1 VDQRPT
7 PHQQLERTQHDVNDL
22 QTCFRLDLPYG
33 RPPEALWG
41 NTRVHWR
48 IRQKDT
54 FMVRNDVLT
63 LAKQAGLHRLARPV
77 TFLDLTLVWAPG
89 DNRRRD
95 EDNLF
100 LLLKA
105 CADALARGPRKDWI
119 GLEIV
124 PDDTKRYM
132 KKTPVLLDPPAKG
145 MWLDII
151 LTYQEDA
158 A

>member
-7 PHQQLERTQHDVNDL
+7 AHQQLERKAHDVTDL
-22 QTCFRLDLPYG
+22 QTCFRLDLPYE
-33 RPPEALWG
+33 RPPEALWA
-41 NTRVHWR
+41 NNRPHYRQRAADTR
-48 IRQKDT
+48 Q
-54 FMVRNDVLT
+54 VRNDVLVR
-63 LAKQAGLHRLARPV
+63 AKQAGLHRLPRPV
-77 TFLDLTLVWAPG
+77 AFLDLTLVWAAG

-100 LLLKA
+100 PLLKA
-105 CADALARGPRKDWI
+105 CADALARGPRRDWI

-132 KKTPVLLDPPAKG
+132 KKTPVLLGPPAKG